1 MNRLAAVPAAGQ
13 AEVHA
18 FSATDWK
25 RSEQLFRRAA
35 RHSRLIR
42 ILRVAVPFGAV
53 TSCAVLVG
61 IAYFNPFKT
70 PDATF
75 DKGKLVLTGRKVA
88 MELPRVT
95 GYTKDSLP
103 YELTARLAS
112 QDLTQPGVLELKDL
126 KANVQTKAQG
136 KIQISAESGIY
147 TIKAEQLQL
156 VDNILVQSSLGYEA
170 RLERALIDMKK
181 GTVVSDRPVIGKFP
195 QGTIDANH
203 LEISESGSVILFSEG
218 VRTVF
223 VLPPDRSKRPRTES
237 P

>member
-1 MNRLAAVPAAGQ
+1 
-13 AEVHA
+13 
-18 FSATDWK
+18 
-25 RSEQLFRRAA
+25 
-35 RHSRLIR
+35 
-42 ILRVAVPFGAV
+42 
-53 TSCAVLVG
+53 
-61 IAYFNPFKT
+61 
-70 PDATF
+70 
-75 DKGKLVLTGRKVA
+75 

-170 RLERALIDMKK
+170 RLERE
-181 GTVVSDRPVIGKFP
+181 
-195 QGTIDANH
+195 H
-203 LEISESGSVILFSEG
+203 
-218 VRTVF
+218 
-223 VLPPDRSKRPRTES
+223 
-237 P
+237 